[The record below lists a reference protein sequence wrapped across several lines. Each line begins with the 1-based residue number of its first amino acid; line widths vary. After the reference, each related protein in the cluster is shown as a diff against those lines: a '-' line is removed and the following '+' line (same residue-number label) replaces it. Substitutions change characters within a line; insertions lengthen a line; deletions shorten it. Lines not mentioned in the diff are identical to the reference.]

1 MPLRNL
7 EAENKKMRR
16 KTNVKTDL
24 AACRW
29 LRERLITVV
38 GLSKS
43 RAKRALTA
51 EAEEPFSDG

>member
-1 MPLRNL
+1 
-7 EAENKKMRR
+7 MRR

-51 EAEEPFSDG
+51 EAEEPFSEG